1 MIIDHFYRNLLE
13 SLPHVVLV
21 ATPLSDPGQGQTDFL
36 IEYVNPAWETIS
48 GSQVQTIQGKLLSTT
63 IYAKTGIP
71 WRDIADSVWHGGKVV
86 NHTVYSDLVDKWLE
100 ITVTRLEPDHL
111 CLYIHDVSE
120 LKQGEMRLKEQNLRL
135 SSLSAELASSK
146 SNLKSKLEKIENLNG
161 NLEQL
166 AYYDRL
172 TKLPNRTR
180 FSEILTDELEE
191 ARRSGGKLAV
201 AIFDIDNLK
210 NLNDSRGHESG
221 DELLKQVAQRLEHF
235 EKNSIQSSRFG
246 GDEFLLI
253 IRSYEHDAE
262 LLHLVNSIQEILRE
276 PYMIFDSEIK
286 SSVSIG
292 IATFPEDAENL
303 KDILKYADI
312 AMTDA
317 KRRGKNTLS
326 LFHSVMQENLL
337 ARLDME
343 QRMFRTLEEERFQVF
358 FQPQFDSASRRL
370 RGFEALVRWFDSDL
384 GYVSPDKFIPMAEET
399 RIIIPL
405 GNWILMTACRTL
417 REWQV
422 AYDFRGIMSVNV
434 SPMQLQHSAFIDD
447 LRAVIAETEIPPE
460 SLEIEITEG
469 ILIRNFEESVKIL
482 HEIRSIGVGLSLD
495 DFGTGY
501 SSLSYL
507 QFLPLTTLKIDKSF
521 IANITKDKSI
531 EYDITDAMVSLM
543 NKLGLDTIAEG
554 VETEAQLKV
563 VQNIKCKTIQG
574 FLTGRPMP
582 AKDCE
587 RLIASG
593 VYAI

>member
-1 MIIDHFYRNLLE
+1 MMIDHYYRNLLE

-21 ATPLSDPGQGQTDFL
+21 ATPLSVPGSGQTDFL
-36 IEYVNPAWETIS
+36 IEYVNPAWETVS
-48 GSQVQTIQGKLLSTT
+48 GAQIQTIQGKLLSTT
-63 IYAKTGIP
+63 VYAKTEIP
-71 WRDIADSVWHGGKVV
+71 WRDMIECAWTDEKVHHHTLYSV
-86 NHTVYSDLVDKWLE
+86 LLDKWLD
-100 ITVTRLEPDHL
+100 ITISRLATDHL
-111 CLYIHDVSE
+111 CLYLSDVSE

-146 SNLKSKLEKIENLNG
+146 NNLKLKLEKIENLNV

-172 TKLPNRTR
+172 TQLPNRTR
-180 FSEILTDELEE
+180 FSEILHEELEE
-191 ARRSGGKLAV
+191 ACRSDSKLAI

-210 NLNDSRGHESG
+210 TLNDSRGHEAG
-221 DELLKQVAQRLEHF
+221 DELLRQVAQRLGHF

-253 IRSYEHDAE
+253 IGNYEHDAE
-262 LLHLVNSIQEILRE
+262 LLHMVNSIQKILSE
-276 PYMIFDSEIK
+276 PYMIFEAEVK

-292 IATFPEDAENL
+292 IATFPEDANNV

-343 QRMFRTLEEERFQVF
+343 QRMFRALEYEQFQVF
-358 FQPQFDSASRRL
+358 FQPQLDAVNRRI
-370 RGFEALVRWFDSDL
+370 RGFEALVRWFDADL
-384 GYVSPDKFIPMAEET
+384 GYVSPDKFIPIAEET

-405 GNWILMTACRTL
+405 GQWILRLSCLKL
-417 REWQV
+417 REWQLN
-422 AYDFRGIMSVNV
+422 YGFGGIMSVNV
-434 SPMQLQHSAFIDD
+434 SPLQLQHSSFVDD
-447 LRAVIAETEIPPE
+447 LRTVIAETGIEPE
-460 SLEIEITEG
+460 TLEIEITEG
-469 ILIRNFEESVKIL
+469 ILINNFEDAIKIL
-482 HEIRSIGVGLSLD
+482 NEIREIGVGISLD

-554 VETEAQLKV
+554 VETNEQLEIM
-563 VQNIKCKTIQG
+563 QRINCKTIQG
-574 FLTGRPMP
+574 FLTGRPMS

-587 RLIASG
+587 KLIASG
-593 VYAI
+593 VYAL

>member
-21 ATPLSDPGQGQTDFL
+21 ATPLAVPETGLHDFL
-36 IEYVNPAWETIS
+36 IEYVNPAWEMIS
-48 GSQVQTIQGKLLSTT
+48 GSLVQTVQGKLLSNT
-63 IYAKTGIP
+63 IYAGTDIP
-71 WRDIADSVWHGGKVV
+71 WRELADSVWSSGKICQQ
-86 NHTVYSDLVDKWLE
+86 TVYSDLVDKWLD
-100 ITVTRLEPDHL
+100 ITIARLEPEHL

-120 LKQGEMRLKEQNLRL
+120 LKQGESRLKEQNLRL
-135 SSLSAELASSK
+135 SSLSSELASSK
-146 SNLKSKLEKIENLNG
+146 NNLKMKLEKIESLNA

-172 TKLPNRTR
+172 TRLPNRTR

-191 ARRSGGKLAV
+191 ARRSDSRLAV

-210 NLNDSRGHESG
+210 TLNDSRGHEAG
-221 DELLKQVAQRLEHF
+221 DELLRQVAERLGRFKKEAV
-235 EKNSIQSSRFG
+235 QSSRFG

-253 IRSYEHDAE
+253 IQDYEHDAE
-262 LLHLVNSIQEILRE
+262 LLHRINAVQESLRE
-276 PYMIFDSEIK
+276 PYMIFEAEIK

-292 IATFPEDAENL
+292 IATFPEDAGNL

-343 QRMFRTLEEERFQVF
+343 QKMFHALEDERFQVF
-358 FQPQFDSASRRL
+358 FQPQFDVASNRL
-370 RGFEALVRWFDSDL
+370 RGFEALVRWFDADL
-384 GYVSPDKFIPMAEET
+384 GYVSPDKFIPLAEET
-399 RIIIPL
+399 RVIIPL
-405 GNWILMTACRTL
+405 GRWILGTSCRTL
-417 REWQV
+417 RDWQ
-422 AYDFRGIMSVNV
+422 DRFGFSGIMSVNV
-434 SPMQLQHSAFIDD
+434 SPVQIQNTGFIEELKYQLE
-447 LRAVIAETEIPPE
+447 ETGIPPE
-460 SLEIEITEG
+460 TLEIEITEG
-469 ILIRNFEESVKIL
+469 ILISNFEEAVKIL
-482 HEIRSIGVGLSLD
+482 QEIRTLGVGISLD

-531 EYDITDAMVSLM
+531 EFDITDAMVNLM

-554 VETEAQLKV
+554 VETDEQLKV
-563 VQNIKCKTIQG
+563 IQRINCKTIQG

-582 AKDCE
+582 AIDCE

-593 VYAI
+593 AYVI